1 MNAHESHALLL
12 CIDEARRFR
21 GATAPNPPVGA
32 ALLDD
37 KGGLLALGAHARAG
51 TSHAERVAIQ
61 RAQETGA
68 LDRAYTLVVTLEPCN
83 HTGRTPPCTDAILA
97 LPQIRRVIYGVI
109 DPNASVAGGGADRL
123 RAAGLEV
130 ECAESRECQALLAP
144 WAHLMEHGTP
154 WVTLKIAR
162 TDSGSMIPP
171 AGQKTFTSPSS
182 LEKAHLLRRNADAVL
197 TGSGTILA
205 DQPELTVRHLP
216 DHDKKRR
223 HLVLLDRR
231 LRVSPEYLSA
241 ARSRG
246 FLVHVLRNTPQE
258 ALRFLGSQGVLE
270 VLVEAGPTLTEV
282 FLNENLWNDKWTFT
296 SSPDGPD
303 RVEQEF
309 NRVHR
314 NH

>member
-1 MNAHESHALLL
+1 MTASESQALLV
-12 CIDEARRFR
+12 CVEEALRFR

-32 ALLDD
+32 ALLDA
-37 KGGLLALGAHARAG
+37 KGELLALGAHARAG
-51 TSHAERVAIQ
+51 TAHAEVVAIA
-61 RAQETGA
+61 RAKETGRIA
-68 LDRAYTLVVTLEPCN
+68 EAHTLIVTLEPCN

-97 LPQIRRVIYGVI
+97 QPQIRRVVYGVA
-109 DPNASVAGGGADRL
+109 DPNATVAGGGADRL
-123 RAAGLEV
+123 RTAGLDV
-130 ECAESRECQALLAP
+130 ECAESKEAARLLAP

-162 TDSGSMIPP
+162 TSSGSMIPP
-171 AGQKTFTSPSS
+171 PGQKTFTSPDS
-182 LEKAHLLRRNADAVL
+182 LKTAHLLRRNADAIL

-205 DQPELTVRHLP
+205 DQPELTVRHVP
-216 DHDKKRR
+216 DHPEKRR

-231 LRVSPEYLSA
+231 ARVTPEYLTA
-241 ARSRG
+241 ARGRG
-246 FLVHVLRNTPQE
+246 FLVHVLRYTPQE

-282 FLNENLWNDKWTFT
+282 FLNENLWNEKWTFT
-296 SSPDGPD
+296 STPGEPD

-314 NH
+314 DH